1 MLRDKSLPMVY
12 AGMVF
17 LLSACATVANGGESG
32 ADAVRGAEKFAGD
45 PRLGERVD
53 RMCFVSNI
61 DGFSQPDEDTVVL
74 RASANSH
81 FLVETSSCFN
91 LDRALSIAIDSRTSC
106 ASRGDRLIVS
116 DSAFPGRI
124 NTATSVD
131 SCLISAIYEWDDD
144 ADEEAVEDAEE

>member
-17 LLSACATVANGGESG
+17 LLSACATVANGG
-32 ADAVRGAEKFAGD
+32 DDDRVRGAEKFAED

-53 RMCFVSNI
+53 RMCFTSTI

-74 RASANSH
+74 RASASRH
-81 FLVETSSCFN
+81 YLVETSACFN
-91 LDRALSIAIDSRTSC
+91 LERALSIGLDSRTSC

-116 DSAFPGRI
+116 DSAFPSRS
-124 NTATSVD
+124 NTGTSVD
-131 SCLISAIYEWDDD
+131 SCLITAIYEWDDD
-144 ADEEAVEDAEE
+144 ADEEAEETAEE